1 MPRKTTLGRKA
12 VYAVIIV
19 TGIYLVVCVGLTL
32 AQRRLLYF
40 PCKDSAASSGKLAAS
55 LDFQV
60 WHNAGGQFIGWKRL
74 SKTTP
79 AQGQVLILHGNAGCA
94 LDRAPYADGL
104 QSAAP
109 LDVYVLEY
117 PGYDGR
123 PGSPTQKTIFAA
135 ARDGLEQLKGQC
147 HLFLIGES
155 LGTGVA
161 AYLAGTYPAQV
172 SGVFLSAPYNNL
184 SAVARHHLPIFP
196 VKLMLRDKYAS
207 DLFLRSYH
215 GPLGVLLAGND
226 EVVPNK
232 FGRRLYQGYDG
243 PKKLWEFPQARHNDL
258 LQPKAEFWTE
268 VLEFFNQRPKP
279 RP

>member
-1 MPRKTTLGRKA
+1 MPRKTSLGRKA

-19 TGIYLVVCVGLTL
+19 TGIYLIVCVGLTL

-40 PCKDSAASSGKLAAS
+40 PCKDSAASSLKLAAS
-55 LDFQV
+55 LDFQI

-74 SKTTP
+74 SKTKP
-79 AQGQVLILHGNAGCA
+79 AQGQVLILHGNASCA

-123 PGSPTQKTIFAA
+123 PGSPSQKTIFAA
-135 ARDGLEQLKGQC
+135 ARDGLQQLKSKC
-147 HLFLIGES
+147 RVLLIGES

-161 AYLAGTYPAQV
+161 AYLAGTNPAQV
-172 SGVFLSAPYNNL
+172 AGVFLSAPYNNL

-207 DLFLRSYH
+207 DYYLRSYH
-215 GPLGVLLAGND
+215 GPLAVLLGGKD
-226 EVVPNK
+226 EVVPNE
-232 FGRRLYQGYDG
+232 FGRRLFQGYDG
-243 PKKLWEFPQARHNDL
+243 PKKLWEFPDAGHDDL
-258 LQPKAEFWTE
+258 LQPTAEFLRE
-268 VLEFFNQRPKP
+268 VLEFLNQRPKP
-279 RP
+279 RS